1 MSNAGET
8 PLAVLWEL
16 EWNENRLVCAVY
28 RRANGLQLRVE
39 SSKAVIISEPF
50 VIEPR
55 ALARAQALRDD
66 LKRRGWADATR
77 SVPEPPAHDTPQH
90 EGS

>member
-1 MSNAGET
+1 VSHAGDL

-28 RRANGLQLRVE
+28 RRATDLELRVE
-39 SSKAVIISEPF
+39 SAKAVIVSEPF

-55 ALARAQALRDD
+55 ALARAQKLRDD
-66 LKRRGWADATR
+66 LKRRGWSEGTSGVSD
-77 SVPEPPAHDTPQH
+77 SPHGIPQP

>member
-1 MSNAGET
+1 VNNAGGET

-28 RRANGLQLRVE
+28 RRATGLQLRVE
-39 SSKAVIISEPF
+39 SAKAIIVSEPF

-55 ALARAQALRDD
+55 ALARAQMLRDG
-66 LKRRGWADATR
+66 LKRRGWSDGTP
-77 SVPEPPAHDTPQH
+77 SVSGSPTHDTPQH
-90 EGS
+90 EG

>member
-39 SSKAVIISEPF
+39 SARAVIVSEPF

-55 ALARAQALRDD
+55 ALARAQALRED
-66 LKRRGWADATR
+66 LKRRGWTEGTHTPSAAPT
-77 SVPEPPAHDTPQH
+77 HDTPQH

>member
-1 MSNAGET
+1 M
-8 PLAVLWEL
+8 LWEL
-16 EWNENRLVCAVY
+16 EWNENRLVCTVY

-39 SSKAVIISEPF
+39 SAKAVIVSEPF

-66 LKRRGWADATR
+66 LKRRGWTESTHTGSAAPT
-77 SVPEPPAHDTPQH
+77 HDTPQH

>member
-1 MSNAGET
+1 MCNAGET

-16 EWNENRLVCAVY
+16 EWNDNRLVCAVY
-28 RRANGLQLRVE
+28 RCATGLQLRVE
-39 SSKAVIISEPF
+39 SPQAVIVNEPF

-55 ALARAQALRDD
+55 ALARAQKLRDD
-66 LKRRGWADATR
+66 LKRRGWTESSHGLSR
-77 SVPEPPAHDTPQH
+77 PHGTPQH

>member
-16 EWNENRLVCAVY
+16 EWSENRLVCAVY

-39 SSKAVIISEPF
+39 SAQAVIVSEPF

-66 LKRRGWADATR
+66 LKRRGWTDGSH
-77 SVPEPPAHDTPQH
+77 SVGESPTHDTPQP

>member
-8 PLAVLWEL
+8 PVAVLWEL
-16 EWNENRLVCAVY
+16 EWNDNRLVCAVY
-28 RRANGLQLRVE
+28 RRANGLHLRVE
-39 SSKAVIISEPF
+39 SAKAVIVSEPF

-66 LKRRGWADATR
+66 LKRRGWTERTHPVSAAPT
-77 SVPEPPAHDTPQH
+77 HDTPQH

>member
-1 MSNAGET
+1 
-8 PLAVLWEL
+8 VLWEL

-28 RRANGLQLRVE
+28 RRATGLQLRVE
-39 SSKAVIISEPF
+39 SAQAVIVSEPF

-55 ALARAQALRDD
+55 ALARAQKLRDD
-66 LKRRGWADATR
+66 LKRRGWSEGTH
-77 SVPEPPAHDTPQH
+77 SVSGSPHDTPQP

>member
-1 MSNAGET
+1 VSNAGET
-8 PLAVLWEL
+8 PLALLWEL

-28 RRANGLQLRVE
+28 RRTNGLQLRVE
-39 SSKAVIISEPF
+39 SAKAVIVSEPF

-66 LKRRGWADATR
+66 LKRRGWTEGIHPAAAAT
-77 SVPEPPAHDTPQH
+77 HDTPQR

>member
-28 RRANGLQLRVE
+28 RRTNGLQLRVE
-39 SSKAVIISEPF
+39 SAKAVIVSEPF

-66 LKRRGWADATR
+66 LKRRGWTEGTPTLSAAPT
-77 SVPEPPAHDTPQH
+77 HDTPQH

>member
-1 MSNAGET
+1 MSNAGDS

-16 EWNENRLVCAVY
+16 RWNENRLVCAVY
-28 RRANGLQLRVE
+28 RCTSGLQLRVE
-39 SSKAVIISEPF
+39 SARAVIVSEPF

-55 ALARAQALRDD
+55 ALARAQKLRDD
-66 LKRRGWADATR
+66 LKRRGWAE
-77 SVPEPPAHDTPQH
+77 SSHGLSLPHDTPQH

>member
-1 MSNAGET
+1 MSDAGAP

-28 RRANGLQLRVE
+28 RRATGLQLRVE
-39 SSKAVIISEPF
+39 SAQAVIVSEPF

-55 ALARAQALRDD
+55 ALARAQKLRDD
-66 LKRRGWADATR
+66 LKRRGWSEGTHGV
-77 SVPEPPAHDTPQH
+77 SGSPHDTPQP

>member
-16 EWNENRLVCAVY
+16 TWNENRLVCAVY
-28 RRANGLQLRVE
+28 RRTNGLQLRVE
-39 SSKAVIISEPF
+39 SAKAVIVSEPF

-66 LKRRGWADATR
+66 LKRRGWTE
-77 SVPEPPAHDTPQH
+77 STHPESAEPTHDTPQP

>member
-1 MSNAGET
+1 M
-8 PLAVLWEL
+8 PPL

-28 RRANGLQLRVE
+28 RRTTGLQLRVE
-39 SSKAVIISEPF
+39 SARAVIVSEPF

-55 ALARAQALRDD
+55 ALARAQKLRDD
-66 LKRRGWADATR
+66 LKRRGWSEGTHGLSDA
-77 SVPEPPAHDTPQH
+77 PADTPQP

>member
-1 MSNAGET
+1 MSNAGDS

-16 EWNENRLVCAVY
+16 RWNENRLLCAVY
-28 RRANGLQLRVE
+28 RSTAGLQLRVE
-39 SSKAVIISEPF
+39 SARTVVVSEPF

-55 ALARAQALRDD
+55 ALARAQKLRDD
-66 LKRRGWADATR
+66 LKRRGWTESSHGLSR
-77 SVPEPPAHDTPQH
+77 PHGTPQH

>member
-1 MSNAGET
+1 MSHADDT

-28 RRANGLQLRVE
+28 RRATGLQLRVE
-39 SSKAVIISEPF
+39 SAKAVIVSEPF

-55 ALARAQALRDD
+55 ALARAQKLRDD
-66 LKRRGWADATR
+66 LKRRGWSAGTPGVSA
-77 SVPEPPAHDTPQH
+77 PPHDTPQP

>member
-1 MSNAGET
+1 
-8 PLAVLWEL
+8 VLWEL

-28 RRANGLQLRVE
+28 RRAHGLQLRVE
-39 SSKAVIISEPF
+39 SAKAVIVSEPF

-66 LKRRGWADATR
+66 LKRRGWTE
-77 SVPEPPAHDTPQH
+77 STHPVSTEPTHDTPQH